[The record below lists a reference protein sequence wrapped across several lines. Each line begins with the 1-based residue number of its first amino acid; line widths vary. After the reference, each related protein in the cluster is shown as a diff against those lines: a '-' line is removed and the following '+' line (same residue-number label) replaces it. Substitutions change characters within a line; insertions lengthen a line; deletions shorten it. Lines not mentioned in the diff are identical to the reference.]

1 LNTQAIVN
9 GTVFDGENLLTDR
22 VLILEGTRV
31 SAIVQPDEVPPG
43 ASLFDL
49 DGGILLPG
57 FIDLQVNGGGGL
69 LFNHAPTVE
78 TVRCIGE
85 VHRRFGTTGYMP
97 TLISDDYAVM
107 REAVAA
113 VEQAIEAG
121 VPGVLGIH
129 LEGPFLN
136 PERRG
141 IHNANKICTVDEE
154 GIEILSALR
163 RGRTVVTL
171 APEIAGESTIRRLV
185 DAGVVVCAG
194 HTAADYQ
201 QTRAALDAGVSG
213 FTHLYNAMTPLR
225 SREPGVVGAALED
238 ERSWFGIIADGY
250 HCHPAAFKA
259 AVRAKQPG
267 GAVLVTDAV
276 ATVGATG
283 DSFEFG
289 DQVIRQVDGRCTN
302 EDGILAGSHLDM
314 LTAVNNAAR
323 FADIDWLEAV
333 RMASLYPARALGL
346 QEELGLI
353 RPGSRASLVALDSQR
368 QIAATWIDGDR
379 RDL

>member
-154 GIEILSALR
+154 GIEILS
-163 RGRTVVTL
+163 
-171 APEIAGESTIRRLV
+171 RLV

>member
-141 IHNANKICTVDEE
+141 
-154 GIEILSALR
+154 
-163 RGRTVVTL
+163 TVVTL

-238 ERSWFGIIADGY
+238 ESSWFGIIADGY

-333 RMASLYPARALGL
+333 RMASLYPARALTVSG
-346 QEELGLI
+346 
-353 RPGSRASLVALDSQR
+353 RSRPPGSTATGETCNEKIRTLHPGDTHAGRVDARCRRPFTGNAFRQR
-368 QIAATWIDGDR
+368 R
-379 RDL
+379 HHHRE